1 MRCLIRNRKGSI
13 TIIGLYIFIIMTA
26 STTMMLYFATL
37 QSAIARNQLEKV
49 QSRYNNEN
57 DLNKLI
63 YFDEN
68 RDKYITDKIFRRY
81 RSGFEPDDDK
91 YLIDFKDDDEFKR
104 TIKQASFK
112 IRNINDRELIFFD
125 ISSKY
130 NNVIYNTIAYGPF
143 INKIF
148 ELNKP
153 FLGEESLS
161 QLEKVIFFE
170 FMEQME
176 KENWEY
182 DCKVNTNSRK
192 INIDKNSDLKLVSKN
207 IRDDLFSKKRIIQNI
222 GLGNEKI
229 IDFTYESMIVHLKR
243 DNMENRSLTV
253 GSLEDKGLIRMNGVL
268 YIEGDLIINQD
279 FEFLGLIIINK
290 GNIIINSGSKPTING
305 MLLYKGDTI
314 DIDSINLLYDQKN
327 IYKSASFLP
336 GFLDIDINVIKKY

>member
-1 MRCLIRNRKGSI
+1 MGFLFRNRKGSI

-37 QSAIARNQLEKV
+37 QSSISKNQLVKV

-63 YFDEN
+63 YYDEN
-68 RDKYITDKIFRRY
+68 RDKYIKDKIFRRY

-91 YLIDFKDDDEFKR
+91 YVIDFEKDDELKK
-104 TIKQASFK
+104 TIEKASFR
-112 IRNINDRELIFFD
+112 IRNIEDREIIFFD

-130 NNVIYNTIAYGPF
+130 NNLAFNTVAYGSC
-143 INKIF
+143 IREIF

-153 FLGEESLS
+153 FLSEESLS
-161 QLEKVIFFE
+161 ELEKVMFLE

-176 KENWEY
+176 QENWDY
-182 DCKVNTNSRK
+182 DCNVNTNSRK
-192 INIDKNSDLKLVSKN
+192 INIDKNSDLKLLSKN
-207 IRDDLFSKKRIIQNI
+207 IRDDLFSKKRSIQNV

-229 IDFTYESMIVHLKR
+229 VDFTYESIIVHLKR
-243 DNMENRSLTV
+243 DNIENRSLTV
-253 GSLEDKGLIRMNGVL
+253 GNLEDKGLIKMNGVL

-279 FEFLGLIIINK
+279 FEFLGLIIINN
-290 GNIIINSGSKPTING
+290 GNIIINSEKKPIING

-314 DIDSINLLYDQKN
+314 DIDSITLVYDQKN

-336 GFLDIDINVIKKY
+336 GFLDIDIDVIKKY